1 MAALE
6 PTTGTEP
13 TMNAFKTKFH
23 RDATV
28 TLWDVYT
35 QSWERTSR
43 PTDAQLAAL
52 PAAERERVQKHV
64 G

>member
-1 MAALE
+1 
-6 PTTGTEP
+6 
-13 TMNAFKTKFH
+13 MNTFKTKFH

-35 QSWERTSR
+35 QSWERTGR
-43 PTDAQLAAL
+43 PTAAQLAAL
-52 PAAERERVQKHV
+52 SPAEREQVQKHV